1 MGDPCQKIGYRSK
14 AVAKRKLRRLKS
26 LRRKQFAMKT
36 EDHAY
41 HCPNCGRFHLTSQ
54 PKRW

>member
-14 AVAKRKLRRLKS
+14 AVAKRKLSRLK
-26 LRRKQFAMKT
+26 LIRRKKFAMKT

>member
-1 MGDPCQKIGYRSK
+1 MGEACQKIGYRSK
-14 AVAKRKLRRLKS
+14 ALARRKLRRLKS
-26 LRRKQFAMKT
+26 LRRKQHSVKT